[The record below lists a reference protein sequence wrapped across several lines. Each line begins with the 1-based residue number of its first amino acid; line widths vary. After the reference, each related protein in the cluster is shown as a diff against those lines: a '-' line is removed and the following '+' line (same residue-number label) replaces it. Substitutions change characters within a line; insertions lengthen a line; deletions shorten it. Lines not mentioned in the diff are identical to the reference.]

1 MDIECPHCHMAYNL
15 DDIVHTL
22 TNGHFKCPVCGK
34 KIPSPLAEHQAG
46 TPPATAGKYLVPVFI
61 LLGIVGAFAA
71 FHFLT
76 SADKAPPAETAVA
89 PPMMSSSSSP
99 PSPAQATA
107 APPTSPA
114 LPPPPAPSRP
124 EATLPALPPQ
134 AQDKM
139 QIVARIA
146 AEFQRNHSYTLEG
159 DFVCLDMA
167 IDVWNQLVSK
177 GIEAKIMGGNIQE
190 NITAWSYRQLVRESN
205 HAWVV
210 AKLSPAE
217 KVAVETTA
225 GIVIQPGMKNASAY
239 FKGVEFDNPGQ
250 IKKFDLLRKKARDV
264 CRDANQLISD
274 WNENVAGKQRRS
286 DETIAK
292 QSRLEQRKQDCEN
305 TQNDLEEFKSRAI
318 FY

>member
-190 NITAWSYRQLVRESN
+190 NITARHHLEC
-205 HAWVV
+205 
-210 AKLSPAE
+210 SPR
-217 KVAVETTA
+217 A
-225 GIVIQPGMKNASAY
+225 GRS
-239 FKGVEFDNPGQ
+239 
-250 IKKFDLLRKKARDV
+250 LRAGPDGRNRPAGTEGTDHHDHSHHRAAPARA
-264 CRDANQLISD
+264 RP
-274 WNENVAGKQRRS
+274 RH
-286 DETIAK
+286 
-292 QSRLEQRKQDCEN
+292 
-305 TQNDLEEFKSRAI
+305 
-318 FY
+318 